1 LPSFKKRKAACRRI
15 SGGVDRF
22 RMPKAWLSR
31 TLPASKRMELDET
44 PIKLRHRYLSDH
56 FDEDSKELFNIPSV
70 EVLE

>member
-1 LPSFKKRKAACRRI
+1 
-15 SGGVDRF
+15 
-22 RMPKAWLSR
+22 MPKAWLSR